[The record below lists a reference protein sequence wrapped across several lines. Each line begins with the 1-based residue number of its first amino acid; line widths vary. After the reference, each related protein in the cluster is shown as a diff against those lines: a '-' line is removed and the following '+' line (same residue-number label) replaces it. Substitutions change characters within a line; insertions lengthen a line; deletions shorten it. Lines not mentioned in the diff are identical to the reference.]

1 MPGPL
6 DEVVLGAYE
15 RAKERAAA
23 EGRQAPTLGQFVD
36 GQARALESRG
46 DVEKGR
52 RLRDYLAQGQAAEL
66 PTRARESAAAYEGA
80 VLQGIRPMNPLA
92 GTRGTRMTSGQ
103 AAELE
108 QARAEKDEA
117 AGLAVRAPVAPD
129 AVLPYSNVD
138 PSRMVD
144 LLEAAGVPT
153 KGLLEGDVRKRFYEQ
168 FGEQVLTD
176 EAAAAVGSHLWR
188 QRAANVQ
195 AEEAQGAE
203 TRGEAIAP
211 QDFTRGDVEH
221 SRTYV
226 RDVEAQRQAR
236 AADRAAASPFA
247 TAMRENLLGPVM
259 EGGAGLGSLFRK
271 DPVTGA
277 DVATVLTGG
286 GTDALLD
293 VEAREVVRHAMET
306 PELAIIRG
314 AVRGAADLLPL
325 AGATRAAT
333 AALAAAKVPAEV
345 AAPLGR
351 ALGMGMWSGLTT
363 SGAPAERAQAAL
375 QGALMVSVAHAVSQ
389 SPLLQRT
396 FSVLPARAS
405 NAVTEAL
412 GFLAGEAA
420 VRGGDLSTEDAVHAL
435 VLGAF
440 QGAQAPR
447 TPAEARLFEARRLVR
462 AAAEQAGVI
471 RVGPDGRAS
480 IDPALIRTP
489 DEAAAA
495 AMEARIRSGHG
506 TTTEGVPVASPRGRA
521 IREAVGP
528 VGPPP
533 PRRILAGTTGDR
545 TAVPPE
551 PVPKALP
558 EGQRAPT
565 VVPRWQQG
573 EEGAAM
579 EAAARAQADEAL
591 RAPPRPAPEPPPAR
605 PEVAPAAPPPEA
617 PPAAP
622 EAAPQPAEA
631 QAGTTADRF
640 RIHEEI
646 DTPARAEAFVERAKA
661 KRPSDWDLD
670 EAIRQARMKADLA
683 QQEANLA
690 TTHQR
695 ALSSVKRWT
704 AQARRYEGVAD
715 ALEALRGAPAPAAAP
730 APPAAPPAAPAP
742 RRRILRTKQHE
753 RAVAKVAEQ
762 RKDLRRMEDERFRD
776 TKTGIRNADAW
787 EAAKAREVGEGRE
800 VLRIDLGEFKGLNDA
815 LGHEAGDRALGKVGA
830 RLREAAAEVGI
841 PERNLF
847 RTGGDEFTVA
857 GTSEQIGRLR
867 EALAKRGPVEE
878 GGRQV
883 HLDTGTGATP
893 EAADLSAREAKAAR
907 KKAAGIGTREQ
918 EAAKAAAS
926 AAAAEPGKG
935 EGEAGAV
942 ASKPTGPATSTPE
955 GARQGEPAAAPRPSP
970 MASARTDRA
979 LDRTMRYQG
988 KPRSRREIV
997 EELVAAGAKV
1007 TEAKA
1012 DGRGRRI
1019 QRADETYLDEK
1030 TLGKAAIDY
1039 AERLIRGEA
1048 TAAAPKPPAEPKPAP
1063 PPDPA
1068 EAARAARVPSEDSR
1082 WHHGYRILHEKG
1094 GGQFWIEKK
1103 DGTWV
1108 ADVKDHEAAIEF
1120 IDRRVAAERPLPKG
1134 HVEKAG
1140 RAEVV
1145 EPAKPGEDDGEGP
1158 QQRPQGP
1165 LPADTPSVS
1174 WQAYIKRAIATLP
1187 KPVEQDVN
1195 VNIGGVPGKPERV
1208 EARPAIVYGEWAIA
1222 PEKVVPAVE
1231 PVEGAGPAE
1240 TRTEHPVKMLAEKG
1254 TRWQVVHVDSGLKA
1268 FGNISKAEA
1277 QEMVLRLRAAK
1288 PDLSRLGKHGVP
1300 SEEAQKVLRHA
1311 WNEMRMRLGQTGRAE
1326 LIPIRGIPFTAKR
1339 RAVAVED
1346 GVAKIDA
1353 ETLPEES
1360 TKGFTPGT
1368 ARDPRGFAAQFA
1380 EVGWDGKFDVVDA
1393 PLVVTQKV
1401 TPRYGSKVEEVR
1413 GESERYLSWKDPVLG
1428 VEVRVHP
1435 GAFGLDP
1442 VALAGAK
1449 RVEFDLD
1456 SLNIKRPR
1464 GSKMG
1469 RQLSPDVSFAGALD
1483 ALSRSGAAEVVWR
1496 TPGEKPGADEVLV
1509 SAGEEPI
1516 VASDRMDDLPA
1527 SLSDTA
1533 APDPV
1538 LEAPSPRNGFAMDLP
1553 PMTQGPTAEWKGKR
1567 VPATRLIRSLVK
1579 AIEGIPIR
1587 TGGMGKAKRKAAGF
1601 FKVGPE
1607 TIRLREANDL
1617 PTAVHEAGHAI
1628 EKIVYWNESKTPGAI
1643 PALSGKVGD
1652 QLTRLGRMLY
1662 GSIRPNGGY
1671 KREGFAEFLRG
1682 WMFGKPDVGAHAPDV
1697 LAWWE
1702 GTFLKA
1708 NPRVAKR
1715 LAAAKEL
1722 AQQYVAQ
1729 GRENAYAASIV
1740 RSPDRTGRWKRML
1753 RLVKTRMVEAGDAL
1767 ADMATFAEAR
1777 TGKPLQP
1784 SDDPFAVLTGLRLT
1798 HSARARYMV
1807 ENGMIDVAGNARG
1820 GSLRE
1825 ATSIVSEF
1833 GRRKGWS
1840 KQQTID
1846 RFTLYLWGRRAIE
1859 RITRRASNPGM
1870 SLEDARALVTEF
1882 QSPEFSLAAEK
1893 IHRWN
1898 KGLLDYAV
1906 SGRALTRK
1914 EANTILGGSREYIP
1928 LQRAVE
1934 RLDGRAIARA
1944 VQGGTPLRRF
1954 RGSGEAIRDPFAVM
1968 AENAEKMVR
1977 WTHERMVSNAVVG
1990 LSKVEGMGRF
2000 VERIPR
2006 EVAARQVGLER
2017 IRKQLEDAGADLSGA
2032 DPDAII
2038 TFFTPKETTPRGKPI
2053 IAHQN
2058 RSGGWDWYEVD
2069 PAVYE
2074 AIHGLDVARL
2084 PAWVDATFGRAARTL
2099 RLGTTGL
2106 RATFS
2111 LVTNPIRDAFTGYL
2125 QSTHRDNPAKYVAE
2139 QTRATANE
2147 ALRLFG
2153 KDSPYSD
2160 LFRRLGG
2167 EQALPLG
2174 QDTRH
2179 TRRAVRELFSGRGW
2193 KGRAVRVVSTPIEHL
2208 RDLLQFPESATRVA
2222 ELRRAADAVGWKPG
2236 ASITVNQMLQML
2248 TAAKRVTVDFTAAG
2262 TWARSV
2268 NQVIPFFN
2276 ASIQGARSFG
2286 RTMRERPLA
2295 AVLKGV
2301 TARTLPALLLW
2312 WKNKDEDWY
2321 RDMPWREK
2329 FSNFWLPVGDSE
2341 LVAVPRVY
2349 DWDNAFS
2356 VLPEAILDSIYRQDP
2371 EAAAQAVGNL
2381 FSTSPLQYL
2390 PWSPTEGF
2398 RWGIAGENPLLG
2410 EALEQASNRDTFTG
2424 QRIVPEGEKD
2434 LPAREQAAPYTSG
2447 IARFIGDRLGW
2458 SPRRIDHALRGFTGG
2473 LVHDTADLIDALGR
2487 LFTGKDPGIGM
2498 RGPSRGEFKDVP
2510 VVGAAL
2516 GRRGGREGIG
2526 SLAVERLYDALGE
2539 ARKGEASREAR
2550 ETPEARLRR
2559 LTLEDAG
2566 RAVKWL
2572 RVLQGA
2578 ASTQAERQAIQRE
2591 IRSIAQQA
2599 LGQAGRRRFLREAK
2613 EAEDRA
2619 RAATSA
2625 AGGGRRILRPR

>member
-46 DVEKGR
+46 DVAKGR

-80 VLQGIRPMNPLA
+80 VLQGIRPLNPLA

-103 AAELE
+103 ATELE

-117 AGLAVRAPVAPD
+117 AGLAVRAPVSPD

-144 LLEAAGVPT
+144 LLEASGVPT
-153 KGLLEGDVRKRFYEQ
+153 KGLLEGDVRRRFFEQ

-203 TRGEAIAP
+203 SRGEAIAP

-221 SRTYV
+221 ARTYV

-236 AADRAAASPFA
+236 AAERAAGSPFA

-259 EGGAGLGSLFRK
+259 EGGAAVGSLFRR
-271 DPVTGA
+271 DPVSGA

-286 GTDALLD
+286 GTDPLLD

-363 SGAPAERAQAAL
+363 NGTPADRAQGAL

-389 SPLLQRT
+389 SPMLQRT
-396 FSVLPARAS
+396 FSVLPSRAA

-420 VRGGDLSTEDAVHAL
+420 VRGTDLTTEGAVHAL

-447 TPAEARLFEARRLVR
+447 TPAEVRLFEARRLVR
-462 AAAEQAGVI
+462 AAAERAGVI
-471 RVGPDGRAS
+471 RVGPDGRAA
-480 IDPALIRTP
+480 IDPALIQTP

-506 TTTEGVPVASPRGRA
+506 VTTEGVPVASPRGRA

-528 VGPPP
+528 LTPPP
-533 PRRILAGTTGDR
+533 PRRILAGTTTGR

-558 EGQRAPT
+558 EGQRPPT

-591 RAPPRPAPEPPPAR
+591 RAPPRPAVEPPQTR
-605 PEVAPAAPPPEA
+605 PEAAPAEA

-622 EAAPQPAEA
+622 EAAARSAE
-631 QAGTTADRF
+631 
-640 RIHEEI
+640 
-646 DTPARAEAFVERAKA
+646 
-661 KRPSDWDLD
+661 
-670 EAIRQARMKADLA
+670 
-683 QQEANLA
+683 
-690 TTHQR
+690 
-695 ALSSVKRWT
+695 
-704 AQARRYEGVAD
+704 
-715 ALEALRGAPAPAAAP
+715 PAAAP
-730 APPAAPPAAPAP
+730 APTEAQPAAPAP

-753 RAVAKVAEQ
+753 RAVEKVAEQ
-762 RKDLRRMEDERFRD
+762 RKELRRMEDERYRD

-787 EAAKAREVGEGRE
+787 EAAKVREVGEGRE

-847 RTGGDEFTVA
+847 RTGGDEFTVS

-918 EAAKAAAS
+918 EAAKAAA
-926 AAAAEPGKG
+926 AAGPRREFTGFRG
-935 EGEAGAV
+935 EGG
-942 ASKPTGPATSTPE
+942 TPE
-955 GARQGEPAAAPRPSP
+955 EVYG
-970 MASARTDRA
+970 
-979 LDRTMRYQG
+979 
-988 KPRSRREIV
+988 REN
-997 EELVAAGAKV
+997 VAAGRAHPILGPGRYVAQTEEQARRYAGKKGRTAPEALALDNPLIIDSDKQFRTLLREADAMELSSVDTKPGDVKAATLRLQKLLRERGHDGAIVQIPENADVNAKGESV
-1007 TEAKA
+1007 KRLRESFEHSQAVKFEAERRPARTEADFQVRRAPYGSLPWHVYPKEWSGDATSAISLPVERTPEQEKA
-1012 DGRGRRI
+1012 LRAHLEGTGAPLPESIARNFRTKKEALAALRRM
-1019 QRADETYLDEK
+1019 LDAE
-1030 TLGKAAIDY
+1030 KAAADQETR
-1039 AERLIRGEA
+1039 AA
-1048 TAAAPKPPAEPKPAP
+1048 TPKPEAAPAPKVAPKEEAPPAAETPAP
-1063 PPDPA
+1063 A
-1068 EAARAARVPSEDSR
+1068 
-1082 WHHGYRILHEKG
+1082 
-1094 GGQFWIEKK
+1094 KK
-1103 DGTWV
+1103 V
-1108 ADVKDHEAAIEF
+1108 
-1120 IDRRVAAERPLPKG
+1120 RPLPKG

-1145 EPAKPGEDDGEGP
+1145 KPAAPGEDDGEGP
-1158 QQRPQGP
+1158 QTRPQAP
-1165 LPADTPSVS
+1165 LPNDTPSIAWKS
-1174 WQAYIKRAIATLP
+1174 YIDRALKTLP
-1187 KPVEQDVN
+1187 KPEERDVEVRFGADAADPTKV
-1195 VNIGGVPGKPERV
+1195 VRLELRPGF
-1208 EARPAIVYGEWAIA
+1208 VYGEWAMV
-1222 PEKVVPAVE
+1222 PEKVVPAE
-1231 PVEGAGPAE
+1231 ETVEGAGPAE
-1240 TRTEHPVKMLAEKG
+1240 TRTEHPVRMIAEKG
-1254 TRWQVVHVDSGLKA
+1254 SRWQVVHVASGLKA
-1268 FGNISKAEA
+1268 MGNISKTEA
-1277 QEMVLRLRAAK
+1277 QEFILRLRQAK
-1288 PDLSRLGKHGVP
+1288 PDLTPRGKANLPSNEALG
-1300 SEEAQKVLRHA
+1300 VLRIAH
-1311 WNEMRMRLGQTGRAE
+1311 NEMRMRLGQTGRAE

-1339 RAVAVED
+1339 RAVTVEE

-1393 PLVVTQKV
+1393 PLKV
-1401 TPRYGSKVEEVR
+1401 TTKVSRYSKVEEQT
-1413 GESERYLSWKDPVLG
+1413 GESERYLSWKDPALG

-1442 VALAGAK
+1442 AALAGAK

-1509 SAGEEPI
+1509 SGGEEPI
-1516 VASDRMDDLPA
+1516 VASDRMDELPA

-1553 PMTQGPTAEWKGKR
+1553 PMTHGPTAEWKGKR

-1579 AIEGIPIR
+1579 AVEGIPIR

-1607 TIRLREANDL
+1607 VVRLREANDL

-1628 EKIVYWNESKTPGAI
+1628 EKIVYWNESKTPNAI

-1652 QLTRLGRMLY
+1652 QLTLLGRMLY
-1662 GSIRPNGGY
+1662 GPIRPNGGY

-1682 WMFGKPDVGAHAPDV
+1682 WMFGTPDVAKHAPD
-1697 LAWWE
+1697 LLQWWE

-1715 LAAAKEL
+1715 LAASKEL

-1740 RSPDRTGRWKRML
+1740 RSPERTGRWKRIV
-1753 RLVKTRMVEAGDAL
+1753 RLAKTRMVEAGDAL
-1767 ADMATFAEAR
+1767 ADMASFAEGR

-1807 ENGMIDVAGNARG
+1807 EHGMIDVAGNARG

-1825 ATSIVSEF
+1825 ATAIVSEH
-1833 GRRKGWS
+1833 GKRKGWS

-1906 SGRALTRK
+1906 SGRALARR

-1928 LQRAVE
+1928 LQRAVD
-1934 RLDGRAIARA
+1934 RLDARAVARA

-1968 AENAEKMVR
+1968 TENAEKMVR
-1977 WTHERMVSNAVVG
+1977 WTHERMVANAVVG

-2006 EVAARQVGLER
+2006 DVAARQVGLDR
-2017 IRKQLEDAGADLSGA
+2017 IRKQLEDAGADLSQA

-2038 TFFTPKETTPRGKPI
+2038 HFFTPKETTPRGKPI

-2058 RSGGWDWYEVD
+2058 RSGEWDWYEVD
-2069 PAVYE
+2069 PTVYE

-2084 PAWVDATFGRAARTL
+2084 PAWVDATFGRAARAL

-2111 LVTNPIRDAFTGYL
+2111 LVTNPIRDAFTGFL
-2125 QSTHRDNPAKYVAE
+2125 QSTTRDNPARYFAE

-2147 ALRLFG
+2147 ALRILG
-2153 KDSPYSD
+2153 KDNPYSD

-2174 QDTRH
+2174 QDTSH

-2236 ASITVNQMLQML
+2236 GPITVNQMLQMV

-2312 WKNKDEDWY
+2312 WQNKDEDWY

-2329 FSNFWLPVGDSE
+2329 FSNFWLPVGDAE

-2356 VLPEAILDSIYRQDP
+2356 VLPEAILDSIYRKDP
-2371 EAAAQAVGNL
+2371 EAAIQAVGNL

-2390 PWSPTEGF
+2390 PWSPTDGF

-2447 IARFIGDRLGW
+2447 IARFIGDTLGW

-2473 LVHDTADLIDALGR
+2473 LVHDTADLVDALGR
-2487 LFTGKDPGIGM
+2487 LFTGKDPGVGM

-2510 VVGAAL
+2510 VVGSAL

-2526 SLAVERLYDALGE
+2526 SLSVERLYDALGE
-2539 ARKGEASREAR
+2539 AREREASREER
-2550 ETPEARLRR
+2550 ETPEQRSRR

-2599 LGQAGRRRFLREAK
+2599 LGAQGRRRFLREAK
-2613 EAEDRA
+2613 GAEDRA
-2619 RAATSA
+2619 RAATSGGA
-2625 AGGGRRILRPR
+2625 GGRRILRPR